1 MARIFAIQD
10 LDDADGITQP
20 DVSEMKTLSQPS
32 FYREVFQRE
41 KGKETGTVWPDER
54 KGAHSERMKQG
65 WASPSRRV

>member
-10 LDDADGITQP
+10 LDVADGITQP
-20 DVSEMKTLSQPS
+20 DVSEMKTLSQHS

-41 KGKETGTVWPDER
+41 KSKETGTVWADER

-65 WASPSRRV
+65 WAYPSRRV

>member
-20 DVSEMKTLSQPS
+20 DVSEMKTLSQHS

-41 KGKETGTVWPDER
+41 KGKETGTV
-54 KGAHSERMKQG
+54 
-65 WASPSRRV
+65 